1 VPYYPYWS
9 IFDREG
15 DTFKSEL
22 TCFWNIAN
30 LLSATTG
37 TVEFLEKA
45 IERWETVDVPQ
56 CIGLQ
61 TKDERTEE
69 IFKATR
75 YTNSSAYRNS
85 WEQWIQAAAP
95 ASKAL
100 EYLAKNGLF
109 NQMYEDQQK
118 ERRNKE
124 FQKNQDKHKRNKTH
138 ELNPQKEQSSHQ
150 ASQKRAR
157 SKSQTGGTPWKQPNT
172 SKEWNTRE
180 ESSSSH
186 DPSWKQGHSNWQQG
200 WASAPYS
207 ASGHYSHPNE
217 STHS

>member
-1 VPYYPYWS
+1 MVVPFYPYWS
-9 IFDREG
+9 IFDKEG

-61 TKDERTEE
+61 TKDERTQE

-75 YTNSSAYRNS
+75 YTNSPAYRNS

-100 EYLAKNGLF
+100 EFLAKNGLF
-109 NQMYEDQQK
+109 NKMYEDQQK
-118 ERRNKE
+118 ERWNKE
-124 FQKNQDKHKRNKTH
+124 FQKEFKSPLNIFYLDTEILLVNEFPTSLRN
-138 ELNPQKEQSSHQ
+138 E
-150 ASQKRAR
+150 
-157 SKSQTGGTPWKQPNT
+157 GGDYLYT
-172 SKEWNTRE
+172 
-180 ESSSSH
+180 
-186 DPSWKQGHSNWQQG
+186 D
-200 WASAPYS
+200 
-207 ASGHYSHPNE
+207 
-217 STHS
+217 STHVSRFGAEIIVKNLP